1 MTACAMTEPPLL
13 CLMGPTAA
21 GKSALAMA
29 LAEQLPVEL
38 VTVDSAQVYR
48 TMDIGTA
55 KPSAAEQAQ
64 VRHHLLD
71 LVDPLEAYSAARF
84 VTDALAAIADIR
96 RRGKHPVLV
105 GGTMLYYRAL
115 LQGLS
120 QLPESDPLVRAELEA
135 RAAREGW
142 AALHA
147 ELAAVDAPAAA
158 RIHPNDPQRLLRA
171 LEVYQLS
178 GQPLSSLQNGG
189 QPAYAGPVH
198 AVAVAPADRA
208 VLHQRID
215 QRFRAMLDAGL
226 IDEVAA
232 LRARGD
238 LHLGLPSMRCV
249 GYRQVWEYLDGH
261 YDRMGLVERGVAA
274 TRQLAKRQLT
284 WLRSWPAID
293 WVEAGDSGQIARL
306 AALLR

>member
-1 MTACAMTEPPLL
+1 MTEPPLL

-21 GKSALAMA
+21 GKSALALA

-55 KPSAAEQAQ
+55 KPSAAERAL
-64 VRHHLLD
+64 VAHHLLD

-84 VTDALAAIADIR
+84 VNDALAAIADIR

-115 LQGLS
+115 LHGLS

-142 AALHA
+142 VALHA
-147 ELAAVDAPAAA
+147 ELAVVDGPAAA

-178 GQPLSSLQNGG
+178 GRPLSSLQNGG

-198 AVAVAPADRA
+198 AVAVALADRA
-208 VLHQRID
+208 LLHQRID
-215 QRFRAMLDAGL
+215 QRFRAMLDDGL
-226 IDEVAA
+226 IDEVET

-249 GYRQVWEYLDGH
+249 GYRQVWEYLEGH
-261 YDRMGLVERGVAA
+261 YERAALIERGVAA

-293 WVEAGDSGQIARL
+293 WVEAGDSSQIARL
-306 AALLR
+306 VALLR